1 MDSHGSKT
9 VIYAA
14 LGANLLI
21 AASKFGAATFTGSS
35 AMLSEA
41 IHSLVDTGNQGLMLH
56 GLRQAAKP
64 PTPEHPFGYGLQLYF
79 WTFIVAILIF
89 GLGAGVAIVEGIEK
103 IQDPHPVENLLV
115 AYAVLGISLVVE
127 GITWFIA
134 LRAFARSKGKLSWAQ
149 AIRQSK
155 DPTVFTVLFEDTAA
169 LLGLV
174 VAVIGIAAG
183 EYFNMPVLDGYASLV
198 IGALLAVTAA
208 LLVRESKSL
217 LIGEGVRPEVRSS
230 IQALAVSETGVSAV
244 NELLTMHFGPQDVL
258 VVLSLDFVDT
268 QLASSVEEIVTR
280 LERRIK
286 AQHPEV
292 RRVFIEAQSFDESRR
307 ANQDRQ
313 AAEPASA

>member
-1 MDSHGSKT
+1 MDAHSSSKI

-14 LGANLLI
+14 LTANLLI
-21 AASKFGAATFTGSS
+21 ALSKFGAATFTGSS

-79 WTFIVAILIF
+79 WTFIVAVLIF
-89 GLGAGVAIVEGIEK
+89 GLGAGVAIVEGLDKIEN
-103 IQDPHPVENLLV
+103 PHPLDNPFV
-115 AYAVLGISLVVE
+115 AYAVLGISLVIE
-127 GITWFIA
+127 GCTWFVA
-134 LRAFARSKGKLSWAQ
+134 LRAFARSKGQLSWSA

-174 VAVIGIAAG
+174 IAALGIAAG
-183 EYFNMPVLDGYASLV
+183 QYFNMPVLDGVASIAIGVLLAITASLL
-198 IGALLAVTAA
+198 I
-208 LLVRESKSL
+208 RESQSL
-217 LIGEGVRPEVRSS
+217 LIGEGVKPEVRAS
-230 IQALAVSETGVSAV
+230 IQSLALAEAGVTGV

-258 VVLSLDFVDT
+258 VALSLDFVDT
-268 QLASSVEEIVTR
+268 QLASSVEQIVTR
-280 LERRIK
+280 LEQRIK
-286 AQHPEV
+286 TAHPEV

-307 ANQDRQ
+307 ASVQQ
-313 AAEPASA
+313 ALLES

>member
-183 EYFNMPVLDGYASLV
+183 QYFNMPVLDGYASLV

-286 AQHPEV
+286 AEHPEV

-313 AAEPASA
+313 AAAPASA